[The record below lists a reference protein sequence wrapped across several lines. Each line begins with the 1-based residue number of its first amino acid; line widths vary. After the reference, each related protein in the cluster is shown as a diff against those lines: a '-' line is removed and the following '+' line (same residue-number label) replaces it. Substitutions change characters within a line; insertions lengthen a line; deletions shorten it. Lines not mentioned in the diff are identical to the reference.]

1 MSATSDDE
9 ISLEFV
15 KTNDADFYTFSKTS
29 DYFNEIHSIYAGD
42 FLPTEAQREALYG
55 DLDDMTVTEG
65 ECLLLTDLDILKV
78 DAYFETGMEASQDD
92 CDKLAYAMGYP
103 YSGFSLFMTLLGVDY
118 NFCFGFSEE
127 PDLEAYTEEGAED

>member
-15 KTNDADFYTFSKTS
+15 KTNDADFYTFSTTS
-29 DYFNEIHSIYAGD
+29 DFFTEIHNIYAGD
-42 FLPTEAQREALYG
+42 FIPTEAQREALYG

-65 ECLLLTDLDILKV
+65 ECLLLTDIDFVKV
-78 DAYFETGMEASQDD
+78 DAVFETGMAASQDD

-103 YSGFSLFMTLLGVDY
+103 YSGHSLFMTVFGVDLF
-118 NFCFGFSEE
+118 FCFAFSEE
-127 PDLEAYTEEGAED
+127 PDLEAFTEEGAAD